1 VRGGA
6 LRRAGLRGARA
17 RPRPRQEPAPR
28 LRLGARAGHP
38 SGHRR
43 GGRRGPRRQRHLGL
57 HAPLQAA
64 AQPRLRL
71 LASGRRLPRLRLR
84 RRRQRLGRAG
94 RHVGGERLHAG
105 RARLAPAAAAAP
117 RRPRARQHDP
127 ARQARR
133 GGDRSGASHGRG
145 AARGRDVAASQR
157 PPARLAAEP
166 FRQAPSRL
174 RRSIPAAR
182 RSLER
187 TAGMRVLLT
196 AGHVYPMSALRS
208 AGRTVT
214 AFPSGSGQRLQDWNA
229 KALAELGHEV
239 VYCVAGHRAAPPP
252 GVVLVDSLD
261 RVDFARIDV
270 AHTFKPADERVFA
283 EAGVPYISVLH
294 IHPKVRC
301 ALNVQEGTN
310 DTVYVSRWLAQ
321 AFGSTRVVYNGVD
334 PSEYLY
340 SASKGDYFLFMAS
353 MDWAEDKGLDV
364 AIDVAARA
372 GRRLVVAGGARSDA
386 ALENAIRLCD
396 RPDVDFVGDVQGPQ
410 KRWLL

>member
-1 VRGGA
+1 
-6 LRRAGLRGARA
+6 
-17 RPRPRQEPAPR
+17 
-28 LRLGARAGHP
+28 
-38 SGHRR
+38 
-43 GGRRGPRRQRHLGL
+43 
-57 HAPLQAA
+57 
-64 AQPRLRL
+64 
-71 LASGRRLPRLRLR
+71 
-84 RRRQRLGRAG
+84 
-94 RHVGGERLHAG
+94 
-105 RARLAPAAAAAP
+105 
-117 RRPRARQHDP
+117 
-127 ARQARR
+127 
-133 GGDRSGASHGRG
+133 
-145 AARGRDVAASQR
+145 
-157 PPARLAAEP
+157 
-166 FRQAPSRL
+166 
-174 RRSIPAAR
+174 
-182 RSLER
+182 
-187 TAGMRVLLT
+187 
-196 AGHVYPMSALRS
+196 MSALRS

-410 KRWLL
+410 KRWLLAGAKALLHPSRDPEACPLTIMEAFISGTPVLATPRGGTPELVSEDVGFLCETADEMVAAAARIGEIDPRACRARALRDFHYQRMTRDYLREYEAAIAGGACRSFTSPAAQTSIQ